1 MHFIQNKNII
11 VENLFG
17 NIDMNEINLN
27 EQTKTIRDYKFVLD
41 YSNPIMKIFFYIS
54 LTAVPMFVFLILKIF
69 GFLENG
75 NNALTG
81 LYNTCLVIVL
91 AGAIGW
97 LFQLGFSEKSMKFI
111 NRKIYK
117 IDNKYAEFIFFAT
130 DFYDRNNELYQSKV
144 YKLENHISS
153 PYFNQEMLDDIIK
166 LDKYTM
172 LLIDIDTRGNKQHL
186 SQACFE
192 IICSE
197 LAELV
202 GKFEKIESQYKQKKN
217 EEKQE
222 QKEKLLES
230 LKNHESNENEPQY
243 EP

>member
-1 MHFIQNKNII
+1 MQFIKNKHII
-11 VENLFG
+11 LENLFD
-17 NIDMNEINLN
+17 NIYMNKINLN

-54 LTAVPMFVFLILKIF
+54 LTTVPMFVFLILKIF
-69 GFLENG
+69 GFSENG

-130 DFYDRNNELYQSKV
+130 DFYDRNNEFYQSKV

-197 LAELV
+197 LAKLV
-202 GKFEKIESQYKQKKN
+202 GKFEKIESQYKQQKD
-217 EEKQE
+217 EENQKQKE
-222 QKEKLLES
+222 ELKEKLLES
-230 LKNHESNENEPQY
+230 LKNHESNENEH
-243 EP
+243 